1 MIHETY
7 FWDYTPRKWKYSQR
21 DMCTPIFKAALFTR
35 LAKKFVQVF
44 LWRGKNL
51 NEPFGQPNT
60 VAKTWKHSKC
70 LSTNK
75 WIKKVS
81 YIYIWIYTYIYTRT
95 YMCVCTHIHAY
106 VYVYT
111 HTHMYMHMCVYTHTC
126 ICMYMRIH
134 THSRMLFSMKRRN
147 LAIGTSVVL
156 WKDSEG
162 ITICKI
168 SQERKDKYCIISLIR
183 GT

>member
-81 YIYIWIYTYIYTRT
+81 YIYIYEYIHIYTHAHICVYVHTCMHM
-95 YMCVCTHIHAY
+95 YMFTHIHICICICVYTHIHAY
-106 VYVYT
+106 VCIWEYT
-111 HTHMYMHMCVYTHTC
+111 HTVECYSAWKGG
-126 ICMYMRIH
+126 I
-134 THSRMLFSMKRRN
+134 LP
-147 LAIGTSVVL
+147 LAHL
-156 WKDSEG
+156 
-162 ITICKI
+162 
-168 SQERKDKYCIISLIR
+168 
-183 GT
+183 

>member
-51 NEPFGQPNT
+51 NEPFGQPDT

-75 WIKKVS
+75 WIKFHI
-81 YIYIWIYTYIYTRT
+81 YIYMNIYTCT
-95 YMCVCTHIHAY
+95 YMCMYTHAYVYMFTHIHICICMCAYTHIHAY
-106 VYVYT
+106 VYMFT
-111 HTHMYMHMCVYTHTC
+111 HIC

-147 LAIGTSVVL
+147 LAIGTSVVI

-162 ITICKI
+162 ITLHKI
-168 SQERKDKYCIISLIR
+168 SQERK
-183 GT
+183 TNTV

>member
-51 NEPFGQPNT
+51 NEPFGQPDT

-75 WIKKVS
+75 WIKFHI
-81 YIYIWIYTYIYTRT
+81 YIYIWIYTHAHI
-95 YMCVCTHIHAY
+95 CVC
-106 VYVYT
+106 T
-111 HTHMYMHMCVYTHTC
+111 HTHMYICLHTYTYVYACVRIHTYMHMYICLHTYAYVCIWEYTHTVEC
-126 ICMYMRIH
+126 YSAWKGGI
-134 THSRMLFSMKRRN
+134 LP
-147 LAIGTSVVL
+147 LAHL
-156 WKDSEG
+156 
-162 ITICKI
+162 
-168 SQERKDKYCIISLIR
+168 
-183 GT
+183 

>member
-1 MIHETY
+1 MIHKTY

-81 YIYIWIYTYIYTRT
+81 YIYIYEYIHIYTQAHICVYVHT
-95 YMCVCTHIHAY
+95 YMHMYMFTHIHTCICICVYTHIHAY
-106 VYVYT
+106 VCIWEYT
-111 HTHMYMHMCVYTHTC
+111 HTVECYSAWKGG
-126 ICMYMRIH
+126 I
-134 THSRMLFSMKRRN
+134 LP
-147 LAIGTSVVL
+147 LAHL
-156 WKDSEG
+156 
-162 ITICKI
+162 
-168 SQERKDKYCIISLIR
+168 
-183 GT
+183 